1 MKGECAVCCAVLLM
15 EKKELKKYLI
25 IGAVI
30 IGVCLIV
37 KNFSTFALGVRLL
50 FSALYPL
57 LLGCAIAYVFNIF
70 LSFCEKYYFPKKRK
84 GFVSYTR
91 RPVCLVL
98 ALAIT
103 VTLIAVILNVVIP
116 ELITAIKLIS
126 AEIPKAAIRI
136 KDYAVEHSKDFPDIQ
151 EKIKDIDIDWNSIT
165 KKAMDII
172 TVGAGGLITVVAET
186 IGSLAVSVM
195 NWVIA
200 IIFAVYLLL
209 RKDKIREDV
218 RRSKNAFF
226 SDRVNL
232 AVTRVYHTANS
243 TFKSFFVGQFTEAI
257 ILGMLCMIGM
267 SILKIPYAAMT
278 GAVIGVTALIPIVGA
293 YLGAAV
299 GAFMIC
305 TVEPMKALIFLI
317 FLVLLQQFEGNVIY
331 PKVVGSSVGLPG
343 IWVLAAV
350 TVGGGLFGI
359 AGMLLGVPTLAT
371 VYKLYHAELRD
382 REERL
387 GISSQHTEI
396 PEAQPPENSE
406 DSKPSAPET
415 DSNGEN
421 MG

>member
-1 MKGECAVCCAVLLM
+1 MRRFICAAVLM

-25 IGAVI
+25 IGVI
-30 IGVCLIV
+30 VIGVCLVV
-37 KNFSTFALGVRLL
+37 KNFSTFALCIRLL

-70 LSFCEKYYFPKKRK
+70 LSFCEKYYFPQKRS
-84 GFVSYTR
+84 GFISYTR

-98 ALAIT
+98 SLAIT

-116 ELITAIKLIS
+116 ELITALKLIS
-126 AEIPKAAIRI
+126 AEIPKTAIRI
-136 KDYAVEHSKDFPDIQ
+136 KDYAVEYSKDFPDIQ
-151 EKIKDIDIDWNSIT
+151 EKIKGIDIDWNSIT

-200 IIFAVYLLL
+200 IIFAVYLLV

-218 RRSKNAFF
+218 RRSKNAFC
-226 SDRVNL
+226 SDRVNI
-232 AVTRVYHTANS
+232 AVSRVYHTANS

-278 GAVIGVTALIPIVGA
+278 GTVIGATAIIPIVGA

-305 TVEPMKALIFLI
+305 TVDPMKALIFLI

-359 AGMLLGVPTLAT
+359 AGMLLGVPTVAT
-371 VYKLYHAELRD
+371 VYKLYHAELRG

-387 GISSQHTEI
+387 GISSQN
-396 PEAQPPENSE
+396 ADAPPASAPQKSE
-406 DSKPSAPET
+406 DPKPS
-415 DSNGEN
+415 DSEDGADGEDKE
-421 MG
+421 